1 MRRLLHVVAGAG
13 PPRAVLVALAGLS
26 VALAATGC
34 GGAIPSSNGGPA
46 AVKLQSSKLGRF
58 LVDEQGHTLYLFE
71 RDDGGESYCSGACA
85 SVWPPF
91 ETESRPTGAGGV
103 AASALGT
110 IKRDDG
116 DVQVTYRGH
125 PLYYYSADASK
136 PGNAKGEDV
145 SQFGSSWY
153 LVGTNGKPVE
163 PDSSGGSNEN
173 GGDNN
178 GSGGGY

>member
-1 MRRLLHVVAGAG
+1 MRRLLHVGAG
-13 PPRAVLVALAGLS
+13 PPRAVLLLLAGLS
-26 VALAATGC
+26 VAVAAGC

-46 AVKLQSSKLGRF
+46 SVKLQSSKLGRF
-58 LVDEQGHTLYLFE
+58 LVDAQGHTLYLFE
-71 RDDGGESYCSGACA
+71 RDEEGESYCTGACA

-91 ETESRPTGAGGV
+91 ETESKPTGVGGV

-125 PLYYYSADASK
+125 PLYFYSADASN
-136 PGNAKGEDV
+136 PGNVKGEDV

-153 LVGTNGKPVE
+153 VLGANGKPVE
-163 PDSSGGSNEN
+163 PDSSSGSEGNSGSN
-173 GGDNN
+173 NN
-178 GSGGGY
+178 GSGGGYG

>member
-1 MRRLLHVVAGAG
+1 MRRLLHVVSGAG
-13 PPRAVLVALAGLS
+13 PPRALLLALAGLAVS
-26 VALAATGC
+26 VAAGC

-46 AVKLQSSKLGRF
+46 AVKLQSSKLGQF
-58 LVDEQGHTLYLFE
+58 LVDAQGHTLYLFE
-71 RDDGGESYCSGACA
+71 RDDEGESYCTGACA

-91 ETESRPTGAGGV
+91 ETESKPTGAGGV

-125 PLYYYSADASK
+125 PLYYYASDASK
-136 PGNAKGEDV
+136 AGNTKGEDV

-153 LVGTNGKPVE
+153 VVGTNGKPVE
-163 PDSSGGSNEN
+163 PDSA
-173 GGDNN
+173 GGDT
-178 GSGGGY
+178 GS